1 MQSSIN
7 SPLTDAELY
16 SQMCDK
22 YYQDIEYLW
31 TMPDSMLK
39 EADNPPVDLREQ
51 LVLEQKIA
59 GTVLQSG
66 GVVYQTYQ

>member
-1 MQSSIN
+1 VRT
-7 SPLTDAELY
+7 LTEKGTELY

-51 LVLEQKIA
+51 LVLEQKMRPRDD
-59 GTVLQSG
+59 LCHEHS
-66 GVVYQTYQ
+66 